1 MGIEH
6 MVFSLLLRAN
16 SFRRSLHT
24 KVKRYTAELKVE
36 NTNKCA
42 DGGAGSPIGLGTI
55 STLNLKKQTLFII
68 PNISIYVSWSMSIA
82 WGKTENGQLSDA
94 SLW

>member
-16 SFRRSLHT
+16 SLRRSLQS
-24 KVKRYTAELKVE
+24 KVKKLYTRRWDAK

-55 STLNLKKQTLFII
+55 STLNLKSKLQYHFK
-68 PNISIYVSWSMSIA
+68 ISININCMVVDSVYQ
-82 WGKTENGQLSDA
+82 TNRE
-94 SLW
+94 

>member
-1 MGIEH
+1 

-16 SFRRSLHT
+16 SLRRSLHS
-24 KVKRYTAELKVE
+24 KVRKIYTTRWDVE

-55 STLNLKKQTLFII
+55 STLNLKSKFLHH
-68 PNISIYVSWSMSIA
+68 S
-82 WGKTENGQLSDA
+82 
-94 SLW
+94 